1 MKPIINPLW
10 FYLIGISENV
20 ACTFWIVGSLL
31 ITAGVII
38 GIVLLCEGWDMD
50 ENIVKKLLKVFKKAV
65 VIGGLLVTVGN
76 LTPSKDTCY
85 KMMTAALVTP
95 NNITAV
101 GEAATDVVDYI
112 VDSVDQLLEKGE
124 ATEEYEEDKE
134 SD

>member
-20 ACTFWIVGSLL
+20 ACTFWIVGGLL
-31 ITAGVII
+31 ITIGIII
-38 GIVLLCEGWDMD
+38 GIVLLCEGWGMNEDM
-50 ENIVKKLLKVFKKAV
+50 VKKILKVFKKAV
-65 VIGGLLVTVGN
+65 IIGGLLVTVSN

-112 VDSVDQLLEKGE
+112 VDSVDKLLEGNE
-124 ATEEYEEDKE
+124 AAEEYEEDKE
-134 SD
+134 SE

>member
-20 ACTFWIVGSLL
+20 AFTFGIVGGLL
-31 ITAGVII
+31 ITIGIII
-38 GIVLLCEGWDMD
+38 GIVLLCEGWGMNEDM
-50 ENIVKKLLKVFKKAV
+50 VKKILKVFKKV
-65 VIGGLLVTVGN
+65 VIIGGLLVTVSN

-112 VDSVDQLLEKGE
+112 VDSVDRLLEEDKIV
-124 ATEEYEEDKE
+124 EEYEEDKE

>member
-20 ACTFWIVGSLL
+20 ACTFWIVGGLL
-31 ITAGVII
+31 ITVGVIT
-38 GIVLLCEGWDMD
+38 GIILLCEGWGMD
-50 ENIVKKLLKVFKKAV
+50 ENIVKKLLKAIKKAV
-65 VIGGLLVTVGN
+65 FIGGLLVTIGN

-124 ATEEYEEDKE
+124 AAEEYEEDKE
-134 SD
+134 SA

>member
-1 MKPIINPLW
+1 MRPIINPLW

-20 ACTFWIVGSLL
+20 ACTFWIVGGLL

-38 GIVLLCEGWDMD
+38 GIVLLCEGWDMNED
-50 ENIVKKLLKVFKKAV
+50 IVKKLLKVFKKAV
-65 VIGGLLVTVGN
+65 IIGGLLVTVGN
-76 LTPSKDTCY
+76 LTPSQDTCY

-112 VDSVDQLLEKGE
+112 VDSVDKLLEGDE
-124 ATEEYEEDKE
+124 AAEEYEEDKE
-134 SD
+134 SN

>member
-20 ACTFWIVGSLL
+20 AFTFGIVGGLL
-31 ITAGVII
+31 ITIGIII
-38 GIVLLCEGWDMD
+38 GIVLLCEGWGMNEDM
-50 ENIVKKLLKVFKKAV
+50 VKKILKVFKKV
-65 VIGGLLVTVGN
+65 VIIGGLLVTVSN

-112 VDSVDQLLEKGE
+112 VDSVDKLLEGDE
-124 ATEEYEEDKE
+124 AAEEYEEDKE
-134 SD
+134 SE

>member
-20 ACTFWIVGSLL
+20 ACTFWIVGGLL
-31 ITAGVII
+31 ITVGVIT
-38 GIVLLCEGWDMD
+38 GIILLCEGWGMD
-50 ENIVKKLLKVFKKAV
+50 ENIVKKLLKAIKKAV
-65 VIGGLLVTVGN
+65 FIGGLLVTIGN

-124 ATEEYEEDKE
+124 AAEEYEEDKE
-134 SD
+134 SE